1 MSEGKRRILCAE
13 SNKDV
18 GDLIALMLTRKG
30 YEVETVQTAADCLK
44 VASTDRFDLYIL
56 NDTYI
61 DADSLELCRQL
72 HEPAEVVFGVV
83 GAGGGLGVVLDG
95 DDGEALVAQALDA
108 VVIEVEVRDLDLG
121 GQAVGADGEAV
132 VVRGDLDLASRE
144 VFHR

>member
-44 VASTDRFDLYIL
+44 VAATDRFDLYIL

-72 HEPAEVVFGVV
+72 RELDPATPVLLFSLESSGPHRQQQPTQAGVKIYKSKTSDFV
-83 GAGGGLGVVLDG
+83 S
-95 DDGEALVAQALDA
+95 LVQTIDRL
-108 VVIEVEVRDLDLG
+108 L
-121 GQAVGADGEAV
+121 Q
-132 VVRGDLDLASRE
+132 S
-144 VFHR
+144 

>member
-1 MSEGKRRILCAE
+1 MSEGQRRILCAE

-18 GDLIALMLTRKG
+18 GELIALMLARKG

-72 HEPAEVVFGVV
+72 RELDPVTP
-83 GAGGGLGVVLDG
+83 VLLFSLESSG
-95 DDGEALVAQALDA
+95 PYRRQQAAQAGVKVYKSKTSDFVSLVQTIDTLL
-108 VVIEVEVRDLDLG
+108 R
-121 GQAVGADGEAV
+121 
-132 VVRGDLDLASRE
+132 S
-144 VFHR
+144 

>member
-72 HEPAEVVFGVV
+72 RELDPVTPVLLFSLESSGPHRQQKAVETGVKV
-83 GAGGGLGVVLDG
+83 YKSKTSDFVS
-95 DDGEALVAQALDA
+95 LVQTIDRL
-108 VVIEVEVRDLDLG
+108 L
-121 GQAVGADGEAV
+121 Q
-132 VVRGDLDLASRE
+132 S
-144 VFHR
+144 

>member
-30 YEVETVQTAADCLK
+30 YEVESVQTASDCLK
-44 VASTDRFDLYIL
+44 VAATDRFDLYIL

-72 HEPAEVVFGVV
+72 RELDPVTP
-83 GAGGGLGVVLDG
+83 VLLFSLESSGPQRRQTVQTGIRIYQSKTSDFVS
-95 DDGEALVAQALDA
+95 LVQTIDHL
-108 VVIEVEVRDLDLG
+108 L
-121 GQAVGADGEAV
+121 Q
-132 VVRGDLDLASRE
+132 S
-144 VFHR
+144 

>member
-44 VASTDRFDLYIL
+44 VASTDRFHLYIL

-72 HEPAEVVFGVV
+72 RELDPVTPVLMFSLESSGPHRQQKAVESGVKIYQSKTSDFV
-83 GAGGGLGVVLDG
+83 S
-95 DDGEALVAQALDA
+95 LVQTIDRL
-108 VVIEVEVRDLDLG
+108 L
-121 GQAVGADGEAV
+121 Q
-132 VVRGDLDLASRE
+132 S
-144 VFHR
+144 